1 MLNAQVSE
9 SNSSFQIQIT
19 SIFPLLLQYPFK
31 YIFCWLSFG
40 NPQPVIDIIIL
51 FSCISIWLNFIL
63 FKDTYISRY
72 FVNIH
77 SSVSHT
83 GKTSNNT
90 LVLSL
95 ITLRSDYFCFTPLL
109 KGPSVK
115 KTLKQLASVD
125 LFHLKVLIADL
136 FHFRIF

>member
-1 MLNAQVSE
+1 MHKYLNPTQAFRSK
-9 SNSSFQIQIT
+9 SNLFSFASLISHQIYILLALIWQSAT
-19 SIFPLLLQYPFK
+19 SL
-31 YIFCWLSFG
+31 
-40 NPQPVIDIIIL
+40 DIIIL
-51 FSCISIWLNFIL
+51 FSCISSIWLNFRL
-63 FKDTYISRY
+63 LKDTYISQY

-77 SSVSHT
+77 SSVSHI

-95 ITLRSDYFCFTPLL
+95 ITLRSDYFCFTHFTQ
-109 KGPSVK
+109 GPSVK

>member
-1 MLNAQVSE
+1 ML
-9 SNSSFQIQIT
+9 
-19 SIFPLLLQYPFK
+19 
-31 YIFCWLSFG
+31 
-40 NPQPVIDIIIL
+40 
-51 FSCISIWLNFIL
+51 
-63 FKDTYISRY
+63 KDTYISQY

-77 SSVSHT
+77 SSVSHI

-125 LFHLKVLIADL
+125 LFHLKVLIADFSL
-136 FHFRIF
+136 SEYFNGGLNLCKSLINCNLEPITCVNTQSYASFFLLLKMFTPKKITKKRNEYF